1 MFTDVPTDTDTDL
14 AAGSVGPADAALV
27 DDVSTGD
34 VDAFLELWRRHRQA
48 AYDFAGRWSPPGS
61 PSESAVN
68 RAFAD
73 VLLEISAGSVVD
85 GPFRLHLYRTLFAES
100 SWGLRS
106 DVPLVVRAFGALSAQ
121 SRTVLWY
128 RVVEDEPKSSVALLA
143 GVHGDELYAL
153 QRVAEVELRT
163 RWLAEIVEAPSTPPG
178 CAWMVPRID
187 LRPCGVLAPASEE
200 RYDSH
205 LHRCGHCRQVVL
217 DLADVSALLH
227 HAAHALVTPRDED
240 QDCRYPQARPAAG
253 SQTT

>member
-1 MFTDVPTDTDTDL
+1 MFTDVSTGTDL
-14 AAGSVGPADAALV
+14 TAGPAGQADAALV
-27 DDVSTGD
+27 DDVSLGD
-34 VDAFLELWRRHRQA
+34 VDAYLELWRRHRQA
-48 AYDFAGRWSPPGS
+48 AYRFAGRWSPPGS

-73 VLLEISAGSVVD
+73 VLLEISAGCDVD
-85 GPFRLHLYRTLFAES
+85 GPFRLHLYRKLFAETL
-100 SWGLRS
+100 WLDGVE
-106 DVPLVVRAFGALSAQ
+106 VPLVVRAFGALSAQ

-128 RVVEDEPKSSVALLA
+128 RVVEDEPTSAVSLLA

-163 RWLAEIVEAPSTPPG
+163 RWLTEIVEAPSTPPG

-205 LHRCGHCRQVVL
+205 LHRCVRCRQVVL
-217 DLADVSALLH
+217 DLADVGALLH
-227 HAAHALVTPRDED
+227 RGAHALVAPRDDD
-240 QDCRYPQARPAAG
+240 QDCRYPPARSAAG
-253 SQTT
+253 PQTT